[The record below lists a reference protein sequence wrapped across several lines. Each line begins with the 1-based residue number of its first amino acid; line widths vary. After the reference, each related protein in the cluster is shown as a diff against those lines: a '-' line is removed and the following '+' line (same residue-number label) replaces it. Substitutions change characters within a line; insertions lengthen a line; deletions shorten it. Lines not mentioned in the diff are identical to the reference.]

1 MKKKICVVSGSRAD
15 YSLLRGVLR
24 QIRQSRLLRLQ
35 LVVTG
40 AHLSRAYGWTV
51 REIERDGFTIHA
63 RVPLPLGEAV
73 RNDIFSP
80 MGAAL
85 TGLGRAFARLRP
97 DLVLLLGDRYEVF
110 CAAAAA
116 TSLGIPL
123 GHFHGGET
131 TRGAMDDAFRHA
143 ITKMSHVHFTATR
156 RARKK
161 VIQMG
166 EPPPTVHWVGAPGL
180 DGIERRGRIPLCK
193 LEKILGV
200 RLQKKN
206 LLVTF
211 HPVTLEK
218 GRALTQIRDLC
229 VVLHR
234 VPDALVVF
242 TGVHP
247 DPDGDLIQQEI
258 SRFVKIHPHAR
269 SFLSLGGEVYL
280 SLMRYADAVVGN
292 SSSGL
297 IEAPSVGCLTL
308 NIGARQEGRE
318 AAGNVVHVK
327 CQPEAMEKGLL
338 RLLRKSD
345 GRRRRRFCN
354 PYARKGTHRR
364 VVRILERVSLSKI
377 LKKTFFYVG
386 KSRG

>member
-24 QIRQSRLLRLQ
+24 QIRKSRLLRLQ

-63 RVPLPLGEAV
+63 RVPLPLGQAV
-73 RNDIFSP
+73 REDIFSP
-80 MGAAL
+80 MGSAL
-85 TGLGRAFARLRP
+85 AGLGRAFARLRP
-97 DLVLLLGDRYEVF
+97 DLILLLGDRYEVF

-123 GHFHGGET
+123 GHFHGGEI

-166 EPPPTVHWVGAPGL
+166 EPPATVHWVGAPGL
-180 DGIERRGRIPLCK
+180 DGIERQGRISRGK

-200 RLQKKN
+200 RLRKRN

-218 GRALTQIRDLC
+218 GRAFNQIRDLC
-229 VVLHR
+229 AVLHR

-247 DPDGDLIQQEI
+247 DPDGGLIQKEI
-258 SRFVKIHPHAR
+258 SRFVKTHPHGK
-269 SFLSLGGEVYL
+269 SVLSLGGEAYL
-280 SLMRYADAVVGN
+280 SLMRHVDAVVGN

-297 IEAPSVGCLTL
+297 IEAPSVGCWTL

-327 CQPEAMEKGLL
+327 CQREAMEKGLL
-338 RLLRKSD
+338 RILRKSG
-345 GRRRRRFCN
+345 GRTRRQFRN

-364 VVRILERVSLSKI
+364 VIRILERVSLNKN
-377 LKKTFFYVG
+377 LKKTFFDLE
-386 KSRG
+386 KSCG